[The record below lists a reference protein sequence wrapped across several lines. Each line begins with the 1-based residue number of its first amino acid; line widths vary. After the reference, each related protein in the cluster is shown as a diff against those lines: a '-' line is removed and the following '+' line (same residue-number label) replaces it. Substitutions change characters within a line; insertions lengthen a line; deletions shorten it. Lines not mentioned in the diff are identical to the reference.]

1 MLFFWL
7 IPVLALAVLATIWF
21 TRRVEATSP
30 AERDSDLISTDDA
43 LRERRNESEWNDQR

>member
-7 IPVLALAVLATIWF
+7 IPLLALAVLATIWF
-21 TRRVEATSP
+21 ARRVEVTSP

-43 LRERRNESEWNDQR
+43 LRERRAESELSD